1 MSVVYTMNGTEW
13 PYMCW
18 SAVKQL
24 LTHSLTGFH
33 KCHYSPAFACMLADL
48 LTWIFWR
55 PSV

>member
-24 LTHSLTGFH
+24 LTHSLTH
-33 KCHYSPAFACMLADL
+33 WLS
-48 LTWIFWR
+48 
-55 PSV
+55 